1 MFFSLR
7 NRLFIIFTCL
17 LTIPFIILSLI
28 IPNWFTSIIQKQTQ
42 DLTVEAMDQYSLYI
56 NSITSQAEDLGKQVL
71 VNQTTQQWLKF
82 EKEYSS
88 IPIEQRLLMKN
99 QLKTLLSSMLAN
111 NSNSMSVSVF
121 LSDGTGTWGNN
132 PSLQKMDW
140 YKDFIEKD
148 KRFVKNHLDPYQ
160 QTPGP
165 INSYILPLFDM
176 NTLNSYGIIKV
187 NFPSSLLETAIN
199 KITIGK
205 NGHAYL
211 IDQQGENVLHGRIQI
226 PKKVLS
232 QSLDQIKNGKVKKG
246 LIKTEYNHQKYLVFY
261 QKQSVGDWVLISEV
275 NQADLFSKVTRLQHN
290 LFLINVLVFILTMV
304 ASYLFSSNIVGP
316 LGKLAK
322 AMGFLEHGDFS
333 GAKRFLPTIK
343 SSKHEVGY
351 VINVFGQTID
361 QLKSLIENEYK
372 ANLRRK
378 DAEYKALLLQINP
391 HFLNNTLEIIG
402 GLALQGKN
410 KEVMNVSI
418 YLGRMMRYSLNTQSN
433 VVNLGEEISYIR
445 SYTEILKLRY
455 EDTISITIEEDP
467 ETKHIP
473 IIKFILQPLVENA
486 VKYSFIEK
494 KYAQIHIKTAKSHNE
509 VLITVEDNGIG
520 MSDDIILDLSN
531 QEKNN
536 EASSVL
542 ESKGKSIGLRNV
554 IGRLKLYY
562 GQNFSYKIH
571 SEKSVGTKIT
581 LCINI
586 DGGENT

>member
-1 MFFSLR
+1 MFYSLR

-71 VNQTTQQWLKF
+71 VNQTTQQWIKF
-82 EKEYSS
+82 EKEYSG

-121 LSDGTGTWGNN
+121 LNDGTGTWGNN

-140 YKDFIEKD
+140 YKDFTEKD
-148 KRFVKNHLDPYQ
+148 KRFVKTHLDSYQ

-176 NTLNSYGIIKV
+176 NTLISYGIIKV

-211 IDQQGENVLHGRIQI
+211 IDQQGENVLNGRIQI

-261 QKQSVGDWVLISEV
+261 QKQSVGDWVLISDV
-275 NQADLFSKVTRLQHN
+275 NQADLFSKVTRLQHK
-290 LFLINVLVFILTMV
+290 LFLINVIVFILTIV

-333 GAKRFLPTIK
+333 GAKRIMPTIK

-351 VINVFGQTID
+351 VINVFGHTID
-361 QLKSLIENEYK
+361 QLKNLIENEYK

-391 HFLNNTLEIIG
+391 HFLNNTLEVIG

-433 VVNLGEEISYIR
+433 VVNLGEEINYIR

-494 KYAQIHIKTAKSHNE
+494 KYAQIHIKTAKSHNQ
-509 VLITVEDNGIG
+509 VLIGVEDNGIG
-520 MSDDIILDLSN
+520 MSDDFILDLSN

-536 EASSVL
+536 ETSSVL

-562 GQNFSYKIH
+562 GQNFSYQIH